1 MTVHQDSAVLGYPAI
16 PEHRDWLRL
25 SIGVFA
31 LLIGVAAFAWPDA
44 TVRVIGLLFGLNLLL
59 TGSIHAVMLLF
70 VPGYP
75 VLFRVL
81 GITFGVLTAL
91 VGILCLRNI
100 TASLALLLVIVAIGW
115 LLDGLV
121 QIFMAV
127 GRYAEGG
134 KGWRIA
140 SGLIMVLGAV
150 AVLVWPKIGLATFVF
165 VGATILVFVGI
176 AQIVSAIAGMR
187 AARTA

>member
-25 SIGVFA
+25 TVGVFA
-31 LLIGVAAFAWPDA
+31 LMVGVAAFAWPDA
-44 TVRVIGLLFGLNLLL
+44 TVRVIGFLFGLNLVL
-59 TGSIHAVMLLF
+59 TGSIHAVLLLF

-75 VLFRVL
+75 MLFRVL

-121 QIFMAV
+121 QIFMAI
-127 GRYAEGG
+127 GRSAEGAR
-134 KGWRIA
+134 GWRIT
-140 SGLIMVLGAV
+140 SGVIMVLGAV
-150 AVLVWPKIGLATFVF
+150 AVLVWPHIGLATFVF

-176 AQIVSAIAGMR
+176 AQVVIAIAGMR
-187 AARTA
+187 AARA